1 MKRFRDDSIKLFK
14 VARGSI
20 ASGILLYHDLLKS
33 NEHRAYSYIG
43 LTDFF
48 PGKVSICS
56 HSILIFSGLTDFF

>member
-48 PGKVSICS
+48 SRKS
-56 HSILIFSGLTDFF
+56 LNLFTLNFDFSRFD